1 MNTFLTQD
9 FYLAS
14 FLMASNYRILDYYR
28 KAGFTTFVFEETP
41 QLKDYVNNF
50 YAEKTLIEPVKHGRA
65 IKALKS
71 MIHSINS
78 SLSTSNL
85 ELNNGSNNKSKGI

>member
-14 FLMASNYRILDYYR
+14 FLMASNYRILDCYR

-50 YAEKTLIEPVKHGRA
+50 YAEKTLIEPVKHGLA
-65 IKALKS
+65 IKGLKS
-71 MIHSINS
+71 T

-85 ELNNGSNNKSKGI
+85 ELNNGSNNKCKGI